1 MIEIIIPTDRG
12 AKKVFMQN
20 IIRVEAN
27 SNYSKI
33 FFCNEQPL
41 TVAKVLHWFEDNL
54 PNDFFWRI
62 HRTHIVNRIFVTDV
76 NKKSM
81 LQLSNG
87 ESLQISRR
95 KKTAIKTEMN
105 TVYMQN

>member
-1 MIEIIIPTDRG
+1 MKQIIIPTDRG
-12 AKKVFMQN
+12 LKIVFVQN
-20 IIRVEAN
+20 IIRVQAN

-33 FFCNEQPL
+33 FFSNEQPL

-54 PNDFFWRI
+54 PQDFFWRI
-62 HRTHIVNRIFVTDV
+62 HRTHIVNRNFVTDV

-81 LQLSNG
+81 LQLSTG

-95 KKTAIKTEMN
+95 KKMAIKIEMN
-105 TVYMQN
+105 TAYLQN

>member
-1 MIEIIIPTDRG
+1 MKQIIIPTDRG
-12 AKKVFMQN
+12 LKIVLIQN
-20 IIRVEAN
+20 IIRVQAN

-33 FFCNEQPL
+33 FFSNEQPL

-54 PNDFFWRI
+54 PQDFFWRI
-62 HRTHIVNRIFVTDV
+62 HRTHIVNRNFVTDV
-76 NKKSM
+76 NNKSL

-95 KKTAIKTEMN
+95 KKMAIRLEMS
-105 TVYMQN
+105 TTFVEH